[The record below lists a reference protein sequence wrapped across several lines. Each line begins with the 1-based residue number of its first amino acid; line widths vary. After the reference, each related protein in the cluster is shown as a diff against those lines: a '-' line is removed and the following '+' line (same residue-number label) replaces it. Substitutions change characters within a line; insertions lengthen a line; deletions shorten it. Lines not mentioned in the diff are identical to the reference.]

1 MNTAVKHVLARA
13 GLRVTRL
20 RPANRFDAMAD
31 ALHGLAARGFVPSVI
46 VDAGAN
52 VGAWARM
59 ASGVFPSAVLHL
71 IEPQPACALH
81 LEAVRRARPS
91 TQIHMTAVTRPGRD
105 RVRMTDATAGA
116 SGARVLDPGAS
127 GTNECSVPAAT
138 LDDLIADRLHAAD
151 RALLKLDLEGHE
163 LEALA
168 GAHRLLTAVDVVISE
183 VQFFEINQNGNPT
196 FRDILTA
203 LHASGFELYDM
214 AALASRPRDGRLR
227 LGDALFAR
235 TDSALMRD
243 QSWD

>member
-1 MNTAVKHVLARA
+1 LNSLVKHVLARA
-13 GLRVTRL
+13 GLSVTRL

-31 ALHGLAARGFVPSVI
+31 ALHGLAVRGFVPGVI

-59 ASGVFPSAVLHL
+59 ASGVFPSAALHL
-71 IEPQPACALH
+71 IEPQPACAPH
-81 LEAVRRARPS
+81 LEAVRRGRPS
-91 TQIHMTAVTRPGRD
+91 VQIHMTAVTRPGRD
-105 RVRMTDATAGA
+105 RVRMTDAAGA
-116 SGARVLDPGAS
+116 SGARVLGPGAS
-127 GTNECSVPAAT
+127 VINECVVPAAT
-138 LDDLIADRLHAAD
+138 LDDLIVDRLHADD
-151 RALLKLDLEGHE
+151 RVLLKLDLEGHE

-168 GAHRLLTAVDVVISE
+168 GAHRLLRAADVVISE
-183 VQFFEINQNGNPT
+183 VQFFEINHNGNPT
-196 FRDILTA
+196 FRDILTR

-243 QSWD
+243 VSWD